1 MRCCRFLLVTFL
13 LAVLPATSQAG
24 IFGKKNKPNPNE
36 RVPEL
41 LAIVKTDGDEHKRA
55 SAAEELRQYDPKLY
69 PDILPVLID
78 VLMNDAKPSVRAEA
92 AQTLGKLRPVTR
104 EVGMALE
111 QAVAKDGSMRVR
123 LQARSA
129 LLSYHWSGYHGGK
142 EAAPAAVPQ
151 SKEPPLAPAT
161 TQVQPKESAAPRI
174 QPVAQPKAAPPAA
187 APAVNT
193 KAQPQPQPAGPTLV
207 PTETPRLEPTPT
219 RPPEQGP
226 ELNPQD

>member
-1 MRCCRFLLVTFL
+1 MRRCRFLLVTFL
-13 LAVLPATSQAG
+13 LAILPATTQAG

-41 LAIVKTDGDEHKRA
+41 LNIVKSDGDEHKRA
-55 SAAEELRQYDPKLY
+55 IAAEELRQYDPKLF
-69 PDILPVLID
+69 PEIVPALID
-78 VLMNDAKPSVRAEA
+78 VLMNDSKPSVRAEA

-104 EVGMALE
+104 EAGLALE

-129 LLSYHWSGYHGGK
+129 LLQYHWSGYHGGK
-142 EAAPAAVPQ
+142 DAVPPSSQ
-151 SKEPPLAPAT
+151 TKEPPLAPAT
-161 TQVQPKESAAPRI
+161 SQAQPKESPEARL
-174 QPVAQPKAAPPAA
+174 QPVAQPKAAPPSAT
-187 APAVNT
+187 PAVNT
-193 KAQPQPQPAGPTLV
+193 KREPQPLPAGPTLV
-207 PTETPRLEPTPT
+207 PTDAPRLEPTPT

>member
-1 MRCCRFLLVTFL
+1 MT
-13 LAVLPATSQAG
+13 QAG

-41 LAIVKTDGDEHKRA
+41 LAIIKTDGDEHKRA

-69 PDILPVLID
+69 PDMVLVLIE
-78 VLMNDAKPSVRAEA
+78 VLMNDSKPGVRAEA

-104 EVGMALE
+104 EVGIALE

-129 LLSYHWSGYHGGK
+129 LLQYHWSGYHGGK
-142 EAAPAAVPQ
+142 EATPAVPQ

-161 TQVQPKESAAPRI
+161 SQAPPKESAAPRI
-174 QPVAQPKAAPPAA
+174 QPVAQPKAAPPTAT
-187 APAVNT
+187 PAVNAKT
-193 KAQPQPQPAGPTLV
+193 EPQPMPAGPTLV

-219 RPPEQGP
+219 RPPDQGP

>member
-13 LAVLPATSQAG
+13 LAVLPATTHAG

-41 LAIVKTDGDEHKRA
+41 LTIVKTDGDEHKRT
-55 SAAEELRQYDPKLY
+55 SAAEELRQYDPKQFSEIV
-69 PDILPVLID
+69 PALID
-78 VLMNDAKPSVRAEA
+78 VLMNDSKPGVRAEA

-129 LLSYHWSGYHGGK
+129 LLQYHWSGYHGGK
-142 EAAPAAVPQ
+142 EAASPPSQ
-151 SKEPPLAPAT
+151 TKE
-161 TQVQPKESAAPRI
+161 
-174 QPVAQPKAAPPAA
+174 
-187 APAVNT
+187 
-193 KAQPQPQPAGPTLV
+193 
-207 PTETPRLEPTPT
+207 
-219 RPPEQGP
+219 
-226 ELNPQD
+226 